1 MGANGSY
8 NKTLGRIKAIDR
20 TRREF
25 HDRIDGHKILLL
37 NENQEHISHPVNS
50 NADSTVYLGA
60 KKIGSDAV
68 EVSTIGIYENHKLV
82 GQIDLKFDKNGDYV
96 PYEKG
101 RNRNSSHFHYF
112 KTDPKTGKVSR
123 KSHDKTNTHP
133 IDSKWHKLCND
144 VAEYNKTQKKK

>member
-20 TRREF
+20 THREF
-25 HDRIDGHKILLL
+25 HDRIDGHKILLQ
-37 NENQEHISHPVNS
+37 NRNQKQVSLPVNS
-50 NADSTVYLGA
+50 NSESPIYLGA
-60 KKIGSDAV
+60 KRIGNDAV

-82 GQIDLKFDKNGDYV
+82 GQIDLKFDKNGDFV

-101 RNRNSSHFHYF
+101 NRNTSHFHYF
-112 KTDPKTGKVSR
+112 KTDPKTGEVSR

-133 IDSKWHKLCND
+133 IDSKWLKLCHD
-144 VAEYNKTQKKK
+144 VADYNKSQRKK